1 MPWACCISPPHYRN
15 SENKEPNKP
24 NLPVPRFSSASILP
38 RGVGDAGATSAVP
51 PIPTQA
57 CAAVP
62 THSHPGSAGSH
73 LLASSASIRSRS
85 GSESSQSRM
94 VSLSS
99 PLWQVR
105 EGSQGLHLLTGAGSR
120 KVTHLQARSPRAL
133 ATVQSRPV
141 ALRPMVPTT
150 VSLTYCL
157 DKEEGGEVPFLVLFQ
172 GSGGGV
178 TSVLGYRFNPGATQ
192 QD

>member
-1 MPWACCISPPHYRN
+1 
-15 SENKEPNKP
+15 
-24 NLPVPRFSSASILP
+24 
-38 RGVGDAGATSAVP
+38 
-51 PIPTQA
+51 
-57 CAAVP
+57 
-62 THSHPGSAGSH
+62 
-73 LLASSASIRSRS
+73 
-85 GSESSQSRM
+85 M

-105 EGSQGLHLLTGAGSR
+105 EGSQGLHLLTGAGLR

-157 DKEEGGEVPFLVLFQ
+157 DGEEGGDESFLVLFQ
-172 GSGGGV
+172 EPWGGV
-178 TSVLGYRFNPGATQ
+178 TSVLGYRLNPRATQ
-192 QD
+192 QENS

>member
-1 MPWACCISPPHYRN
+1 
-15 SENKEPNKP
+15 
-24 NLPVPRFSSASILP
+24 
-38 RGVGDAGATSAVP
+38 
-51 PIPTQA
+51 
-57 CAAVP
+57 
-62 THSHPGSAGSH
+62 
-73 LLASSASIRSRS
+73 
-85 GSESSQSRM
+85 M

-105 EGSQGLHLLTGAGSR
+105 EGSQGLHLQTGAGSR

-157 DKEEGGEVPFLVLFQ
+157 DREEGGEVPFLVLFQ
-172 GSGGGV
+172 GSGGWCNQCTGV
-178 TSVLGYRFNPGATQ
+178 QVQPLSYTAGLRDRQKDGSVWKGLAMQTGSPESMRERGLVEQT
-192 QD
+192 

>member
-1 MPWACCISPPHYRN
+1 
-15 SENKEPNKP
+15 
-24 NLPVPRFSSASILP
+24 
-38 RGVGDAGATSAVP
+38 
-51 PIPTQA
+51 
-57 CAAVP
+57 
-62 THSHPGSAGSH
+62 
-73 LLASSASIRSRS
+73 
-85 GSESSQSRM
+85 M

-105 EGSQGLHLLTGAGSR
+105 EGSQGLHLLTGAGLR

-157 DKEEGGEVPFLVLFQ
+157 DGEEGGDEPFLVLFQ
-172 GSGGGV
+172 EPWGGV
-178 TSVLGYRFNPGATQ
+178 TSVLGYRLNLRATQ
-192 QD
+192 QENS